1 MAGFCELAV
10 GLQAP
15 DVASSRAKSLIVSGG
30 RLKYSRFWE
39 TRAADGVRSALRG
52 RACSAT
58 RPIFRLGHRQIG
70 NRAVSAGGDPHA
82 LTEALL
88 QRMLKDRQAGRRT
101 GPALFPVKEKG

>member
-15 DVASSRAKSLIVSGG
+15 DLASSRAKSLIVSGG

-39 TRAADGVRSALRG
+39 TRAGDGVRSALRG

-58 RPIFRLGHRQIG
+58 RPILRLGHRQIG
-70 NRAVSAGGDPHA
+70 NRAASASGGNPNA
-82 LTEALL
+82 STEALL
-88 QRMLKDRQAGRRT
+88 QRMLNDR
-101 GPALFPVKEKG
+101 